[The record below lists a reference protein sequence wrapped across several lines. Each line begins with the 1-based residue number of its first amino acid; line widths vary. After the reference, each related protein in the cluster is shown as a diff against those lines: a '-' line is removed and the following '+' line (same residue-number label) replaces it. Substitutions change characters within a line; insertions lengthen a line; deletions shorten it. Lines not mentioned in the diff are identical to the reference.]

1 MKYDLEELIKE
12 NMNIQETPSQELK
25 ERVLCQE
32 KEELTMQDKRK
43 LFKFVPKVAAV
54 AVAVVVATGGI
65 AYAGTSLWNRYV
77 AEDFGVA
84 ENDTLKKDLNE
95 KGFAQQPQVSET
107 KNNQVSVT
115 DQDITVSV
123 QQTLADEH
131 AAYVCFEVKYGDQ
144 YHVVDKGATEISDT
158 GVAGPEWVTFQMDS
172 GMDLNYCGSI
182 SKIID
187 DHTIL
192 YDYFL
197 TTSDEKDSFKDG
209 RIKMNISAFTM
220 DQKKLD
226 ENPEIIA
233 KDGKWDLAWDLSVGT
248 EKRVYHLDQT
258 LTLGKDRVVLK
269 DLTISP
275 LSGELTMENLDGVS
289 ISEIGAVIKYTG
301 DEDLD
306 LDENGNL
313 KIIRYI
319 RTGGMEH
326 EDKIREKLPEGQEL
340 CSLDTYALCLDDKDF
355 EGMGDISFGSG
366 DGDYLFAQFN
376 KVLDV
381 EKVTGARVAGQ
392 YIDLTS
398 VSYETVQ

>member
-1 MKYDLEELIKE
+1 MKYDLEELMKE

-25 ERVLCQE
+25 ERILYQE
-32 KEELTMQDKRK
+32 KGELTMRDKRK
-43 LFKFVPKVAAV
+43 LMKFVPKVAA
-54 AVAVVVATGGI
+54 AAMAVVLATSGI
-65 AYAGTSLWNRYV
+65 VYAGTSLWNHYV

-95 KGFAQQPQVSET
+95 KGFAQQPQVTE
-107 KNNQVSVT
+107 KKKNQVFVT

-131 AAYVCFEVKYGDQ
+131 AAYVCFEIKYGDQ
-144 YHVVDKGATEISDT
+144 YHVVDEGATENSDF
-158 GVAGPEWVTFQMDS
+158 GVAVPEWVDFQMDS
-172 GMDLNYCGSI
+172 GMDLDYCGGL

-197 TTSDEKDSFKDG
+197 TTSTMNGKNTFKDG

-220 DQKKLD
+220 DKKKMD
-226 ENPEIIA
+226 KKPKVIA
-233 KDGKWDLAWDLSVGT
+233 KDGKWDLAWDLSIGT

-275 LSGELTMENLDGVS
+275 LSGKLTIENPDGVS
-289 ISEIGAVIKYTG
+289 ISEIGAVIKDTG
-301 DEDLD
+301 GDDVV

-313 KIIRYI
+313 KIIRYV

-326 EDKIREKLPEGQEL
+326 EDEIREKLPEGQML
-340 CSLDTYALCLDDKDF
+340 CSLDTYALCMDGKDF
-355 EGMGDISFGSG
+355 DGMGGISFG
-366 DGDYLFAQFN
+366 DGDYLFAQFD
-376 KVLDV
+376 KVLDM
-381 EKVTGARVAGQ
+381 EKVTGIRVAGQ